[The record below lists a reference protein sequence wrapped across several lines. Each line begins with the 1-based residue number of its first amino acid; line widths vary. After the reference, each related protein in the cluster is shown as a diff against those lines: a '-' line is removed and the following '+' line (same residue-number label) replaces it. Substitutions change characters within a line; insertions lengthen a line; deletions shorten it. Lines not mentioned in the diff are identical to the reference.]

1 MGQNT
6 QPNKQRLTMCT
17 TWDSTHTA
25 LCSNASRLTC
35 YVCDE
40 AVEVQVVKDRLLFIL
55 YRAGTTMEPSDR
67 GDRDRQA
74 RPST

>member
-1 MGQNT
+1 MYDLG
-6 QPNKQRLTMCT
+6 L
-17 TWDSTHTA
+17 A
-25 LCSNASRLTC
+25 LCSNASRLYC

-40 AVEVQVVKDRLLFIL
+40 AVEVQVVKDRLLCVL
-55 YRAGTTMEPSDR
+55 NRASTMMEPSDR